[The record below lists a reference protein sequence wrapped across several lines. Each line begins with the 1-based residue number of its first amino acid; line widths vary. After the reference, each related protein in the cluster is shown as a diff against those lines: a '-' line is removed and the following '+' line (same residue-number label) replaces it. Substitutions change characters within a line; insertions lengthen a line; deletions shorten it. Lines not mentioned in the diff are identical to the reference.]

1 MTSGVPEP
9 SDPLELF
16 AVCAPGL
23 EALIAS
29 ELGELGITAASEAGG
44 AGWAGTRE
52 QLYTANL
59 RLRTASR
66 ILVRVAEFRAASFWE
81 LERHARKIPW
91 EHWAAAG
98 RAVQLRVTSRRSK
111 LYHQNAIAE
120 RVRDA
125 IERRVGPLA
134 PAVEGSE
141 GDGDEPDEA
150 GTDAQL
156 FIIRFFRDRCTISAD
171 SSGAL
176 LHQRGYRQAV
186 AKAPLRETL
195 AAAMLL
201 ASGWDCRSPLLD
213 PLCGSGTIPIEAALL
228 ARRIA
233 PGLAG
238 PDGVRRY
245 AFEEW
250 PDFDAKLWAE
260 TMERARVEVLPSA
273 GVPIHASDRDAGA
286 IQAAHAN
293 AERAGVLGDLA
304 LEVKPLSAIDPPPG
318 PGSLVSNPPYG
329 VRVGERDAL
338 RDLYAALGKVA
349 RRELPGWSVALLSAD
364 QRLEAQVGIPFTEAL
379 RTRNGGI
386 PVRVVEGRV
395 EMQRIQDS
403 TT

>member
-1 MTSGVPEP
+1 MPRPADRLS
-9 SDPLELF
+9 LF

-23 EALIAS
+23 EALVAS
-29 ELGELGITAASEAGG
+29 ELGEIGITAETEPGG

-81 LERHARKIPW
+81 LERHARKIAW
-91 EHWAAAG
+91 EHWVAPG
-98 RAVQLRVTSRRSK
+98 QAVRLRVTSRKSK

-134 PAVEGSE
+134 SAVERNES
-141 GDGDEPDEA
+141 DGDEGDEPEDI

-156 FIIRFFRDRCTISAD
+156 LVVRFFRDRCTISAD

-201 ASGWDCRSPLLD
+201 AGGWDRRSPLLD

-238 PDGVRRY
+238 PDGLRRY
-245 AFEEW
+245 AFQEW
-250 PDFDAKLWAE
+250 PDFDAALWQTVVERTRAE
-260 TMERARVEVLPSA
+260 ALPHA
-273 GVPIHASDRDAGA
+273 GVPIHTSDRDAGA

-293 AERAGVLGDLA
+293 AERAGVLGDLT
-304 LEVKPLSAIDPPPG
+304 LEVKSLSAIEPPPG
-318 PGSLVSNPPYG
+318 PGWLVSNPPYG

-349 RRELPGWSVALLSAD
+349 RRNFAGWTVALLSAER
-364 QRLEAQVGIPFTEAL
+364 RLEAQVGIPFTEAL

-386 PVRVVEGRV
+386 PVRVVVGRV
-395 EMQRIQDS
+395 ES
-403 TT
+403 